1 MTLTLELYG
10 GVKHVGRRS
19 KQKGNAYELKIAKEL
34 SKWWGGK
41 FSRVPASGGLH
52 WGSDQR
58 VAGDIIPPVNS
69 NFPFVVECKKR
80 EGFTLHNLFLN
91 TGQIK
96 EWYNQ
101 VVLDARRVN
110 LTPILIF
117 SKNRDKDY
125 ILIPYVEDVY
135 FKLDKEYP
143 VSRQTV
149 MFDNIREETQY
160 FDTMLTTLEGLESLD
175 TKYVVDTYTNIDWD
189 WQNKK

>member
-10 GVKHVGRRS
+10 GVKHVRRRS

-80 EGFTLHNLFLN
+80 EDRKSTRLN
-91 TGQIK
+91 
-96 EWYNQ
+96 
-101 VVLDARRVN
+101 
-110 LTPILIF
+110 
-117 SKNRDKDY
+117 SSH
-125 ILIPYVEDVY
+125 
-135 FKLDKEYP
+135 
-143 VSRQTV
+143 VSISYAV
-149 MFDNIREETQY
+149 FC
-160 FDTMLTTLEGLESLD
+160 L
-175 TKYVVDTYTNIDWD
+175 
-189 WQNKK
+189 NKKVERTI